1 MSTLSLTH
9 GTTQDENAD
18 FSVVECIIDSLT
30 GYYLIILRVCGT
42 VEPFRL
48 SYQTHPADYAVLLH
62 FTSDYTLYNLLC
74 DK

>member
-1 MSTLSLTH
+1 MSTLSLTHGTTQDDNADSLTH

-18 FSVVECIIDSLT
+18 FSVVEYIIDSLT

-48 SYQTHPADYAVLLH
+48 SYQTHHY
-62 FTSDYTLYNLLC
+62 
-74 DK
+74 